1 MVPFKGAEMNIKSL
15 AMRCPILIAV
25 GVFLGCSDHGARATT
40 LFYGGDPGYIFAGQ
54 PYTWDGYGGAN
65 TLDDYQA
72 YEQFA
77 VPAGMTWSV
86 TGLFANIGVVD
97 YASNPTPLANWYI
110 RTGVTATSLGT
121 LVASGTSTSASTTD
135 TLNGITLNG
144 NATGELQ
151 TVTLPT
157 TLQLTGGQTYWFAVQ
172 PADNS
177 EYHLFVGGTTSHVN
191 AVGGPLNDIAYDI
204 YPTGINPTGFDW
216 SEGVIGTSSVGAVPE
231 PSTWA
236 MMLLGFAGTGFM
248 AYRRKSKP
256 SVMAA

>member
-15 AMRCPILIAV
+15 AMKSKWCPILIAV
-25 GVFLGCSDHGARATT
+25 GVTLGCSDHGARATT

-65 TLDDYQA
+65 TFDNYQA

-77 VPAGMTWSV
+77 VPTGMTWSV

-135 TLNGITLNG
+135 TLNGITRMAMRPVSCRRLRCPLLCNSLAG
-144 NATGELQ
+144 R
-151 TVTLPT
+151 
-157 TLQLTGGQTYWFAVQ
+157 LTGSRCSQQT
-172 PADNS
+172 
-177 EYHLFVGGTTSHVN
+177 T
-191 AVGGPLNDIAYDI
+191 
-204 YPTGINPTGFDW
+204 
-216 SEGVIGTSSVGAVPE
+216 
-231 PSTWA
+231 PSTICS
-236 MMLLGFAGTGFM
+236 L
-248 AYRRKSKP
+248 
-256 SVMAA
+256 AARPHMSTLWVVRWTISHTMHTRQVSI